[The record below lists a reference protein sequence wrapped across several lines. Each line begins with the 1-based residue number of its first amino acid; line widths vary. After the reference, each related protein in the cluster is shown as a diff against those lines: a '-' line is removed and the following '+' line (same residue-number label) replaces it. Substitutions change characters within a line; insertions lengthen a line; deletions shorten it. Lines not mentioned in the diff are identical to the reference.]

1 MSMNYDDVLE
11 NFSLEDV
18 LERAVDHK
26 RESYQFLKKA
36 ARKIGD
42 VKLRELLVQQVVD
55 ERVSREELKKILDE
69 IRTQRGLENGMTG

>member
-1 MSMNYDDVLE
+1 MDYDKVLE
-11 NFSLEDV
+11 NFSLEEV

-36 ARKIGD
+36 VRQIGD
-42 VKLRELLVQQVVD
+42 VKLRELLVQQIID

-69 IRTQRGLENGMTG
+69 IQTQRETEQGIAG

>member
-1 MSMNYDDVLE
+1 MCMDFDKILE
-11 NFSLEDV
+11 NFSLEDI

-42 VKLRELLVQQVVD
+42 VKLRELLVQQVID
-55 ERVSREELKKILDE
+55 ERVSREELKKIIEE
-69 IRTQRGLENGMTG
+69 IQTQRETEDGIAG

>member
-1 MSMNYDDVLE
+1 MNYDELLE

-55 ERVSREELKKILDE
+55 ERVSREELKKILEE
-69 IRTQRGLENGMTG
+69 IRTQRDLENGIAG